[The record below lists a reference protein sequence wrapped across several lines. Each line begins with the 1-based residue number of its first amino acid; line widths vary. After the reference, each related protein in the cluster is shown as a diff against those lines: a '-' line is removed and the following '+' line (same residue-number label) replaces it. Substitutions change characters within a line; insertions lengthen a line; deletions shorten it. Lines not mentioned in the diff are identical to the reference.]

1 MGLFEQRDELI
12 NSHIFSI
19 VLGVEQEM
27 IEYDL
32 SDEHKMLSD
41 TVRDFVKNEI
51 TPYAR
56 EIDEK
61 AQFPLSIFKKMADLG
76 FIGAAI
82 PPEYGGAGM
91 GLMGVYLVV
100 EEISTALPSLGMD
113 YMVTAGV
120 IAYHSIYKLGSDL
133 QKKKYLPGLIS
144 GEMIGAIGM
153 TEPNAGSD
161 VANMTTRA
169 KKNENGDYIL
179 NGSKTLITNFGA
191 PLPSVGVF
199 ITVTDADSRKGGMT
213 SFLVEKDFPGVTVS
227 KELETCGM
235 RSSSQA
241 EISLEDCVAP
251 AENLLVAEGK
261 GMMVSLSG
269 IDVDR
274 ILCCALSTGIARG
287 AYERAVRYARERIAF
302 GQPIINFQAVQLM
315 LSKMATYIHASRL
328 LGHHAVWVYEQGKRC
343 TVEAAMAKRV
353 ASHHAQDAAVWAMHI
368 LGGYGYCREYEVER
382 FFRDNMGVEI
392 GGGAAEILEVLIGRN
407 VVESRIM

>member
-1 MGLFEQRDELI
+1 
-12 NSHIFSI
+12 
-19 VLGVEQEM
+19 M
-27 IEYDL
+27 IEYPF
-32 SDEHKMLSD
+32 SDEHKMLRD
-41 TVRDFVKNEI
+41 TIRDFVKNEI
-51 TPYAR
+51 VPYAR
-56 EIDEK
+56 DLDEK
-61 AQFPLSIFKKMADLG
+61 AQFPLDIFRKMADLG

-82 PPEYGGAGM
+82 PSRYGGSEM
-91 GLMGVYLVV
+91 DLMAVYLVV

-120 IAYHSIYKLGSDL
+120 IAYHSIYKLGSDV
-133 QKKKYLPGLIS
+133 QKKKYLAKLVR

-161 VANMTTRA
+161 VANMKTRA
-169 KKNENGDYIL
+169 VKSPDGHYVL

-199 ITVTDADSRKGGMT
+199 ITLTDPDRGTKGMT

-227 KELETCGM
+227 KEIETCGM

-241 EISLEDCVAP
+241 EISLEDCRVP
-251 AENLLVAEGK
+251 AENLLVGEGS

-287 AYERAVRYARERIAF
+287 VYERSLAYAKERIAF
-302 GQPIINFQAVQLM
+302 GQPIINFQSVQIM

-328 LGHHAVWVYEQGKRC
+328 LGHHAVMVYDQGKRC
-343 TVEAAMAKRV
+343 TTEAAMAKRV
-353 ASHHAQDAAVWAMHI
+353 ASHHAQDATIWAMHI

-392 GGGAAEILEVLIGRN
+392 GGGTAEILEVLIGRN
-407 VVESRIM
+407 VIDSPII